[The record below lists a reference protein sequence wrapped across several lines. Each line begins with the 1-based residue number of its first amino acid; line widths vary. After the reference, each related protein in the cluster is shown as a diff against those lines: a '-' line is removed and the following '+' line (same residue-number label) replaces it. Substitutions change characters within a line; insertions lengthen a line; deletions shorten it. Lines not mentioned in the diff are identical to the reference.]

1 MKYCKRLLCL
11 ALCALL
17 SASILTACGTEKTS
31 EIKPMEI
38 EEVVNFSYDF
48 VGGSDVMPIIGFNG
62 AQTYTYSTNGQ
73 SIPESITDEF
83 MQMVKD
89 CGINVI
95 SSNGADYARYPE
107 LTMKLLD
114 LGEKYDIG
122 IYVVDSL
129 ISNSLGEDAL
139 SLQELDERISNY
151 INHPACVGV
160 YVKDEPSSDVYN
172 KHDPLRMALYAPT
185 FQNFKK
191 LDIATYGNLFRLNDL
206 GMDLYEQYVQEFIDT
221 CPTKFLSYDIYP
233 FMENNSLENANLWFQ
248 NMSVIRSNAEE
259 ANIPF
264 WTFVQAGSQWNDL
277 KEHFDT
283 NGYYP
288 EEGSFNWLVSTA
300 LAYGSKGI
308 QYFPVLQPPHFAYT
322 STDDLDFERNG
333 LIGAWGNKNRWWYYA
348 QEINKQIVAV
358 DEVLMNSVNK
368 GVLLSGD
375 SMDGHFDQVEYVLEG
390 TSWRELKNIT
400 GESMVGCFN
409 YQGKSAF
416 YVVNYD
422 TEYAQTITLDFY
434 DHYNM
439 RVVQKAETSYVDANR
454 LELTMNAGEG
464 VLIVIED

>member
-1 MKYCKRLLCL
+1 MKYGKRIACL
-11 ALCALL
+11 ALCILL
-17 SASILTACGTEKTS
+17 SASLLTACGGKS
-31 EIKPMEI
+31 AIAPMEI
-38 EEVVNFSYDF
+38 EEVVNFSYDYI
-48 VGGSDVMPIIGFNG
+48 GGTDVMPIVGFNG

-83 MQMVKD
+83 MQMVKE
-89 CGINVI
+89 CGINTI
-95 SSNGADYARYPE
+95 SSNGADFARYPE
-107 LTMKLLD
+107 LTKKLLD
-114 LGEKYDIG
+114 LGEKYGVG

-129 ISNSLGEDAL
+129 IYNNYGENAL
-139 SLQELDERISNY
+139 SIQELDERVNNY

-172 KHDPLRMALYAPT
+172 KHNPDRMALYSPI
-185 FQNFKK
+185 FKNMK
-191 LDIATYGNLFRLNDL
+191 ELGITTYGNLFRLNDL

-259 ANIPF
+259 VNIPF
-264 WTFVQAGSQWNDL
+264 WTFVQAGSQWNDA

-348 QEINKQIVAV
+348 KEINKQIVAV

-368 GVLLSGD
+368 GVLLSGT
-375 SMDGHFDQVEYVLEG
+375 SMDGHFDKVEYVLEG
-390 TSWRELKNIT
+390 KSWRELKNIT

-422 TEYAQTITLDFY
+422 TEYAQAITLDFY
-434 DHYNM
+434 DNYNM
-439 RVVQKAETSYVDANR
+439 RVIQKAETSYVDTNR

-464 VLIVIED
+464 VLVVIEN